1 MQTRSGWHEIFKVMR
16 SKKLQPKILY
26 PARLSFRFG
35 RETKSLTDMQKAK
48 SIQHYQTSF
57 VTNAK
62 GTALSRKLNTA
73 TRNVKIMN
81 GKTHW

>member
-1 MQTRSGWHEIFKVMR
+1 MFNVMK

-26 PARLSFRFG
+26 PARLSFRLG
-35 RETKSLTDMQKAK
+35 REMKSSADKQEAK

-57 VTNAK
+57 GTNAK
-62 GTALSRKLNTA
+62 GTSPSRKLNTA
-73 TRNVKIMN
+73 ARNTKIMN